1 MKSLRTIRRFLEFEP
16 LETSVA
22 KLPRQNKFMPNN
34 LALRVYRQAL
44 KLSSEFTWTDHQ
56 GRLWKDVLRKKAREE
71 FELSREE
78 IDPFVVNQMILTA
91 QEAMM
96 LLREKLNAKQFQLQ
110 QEIANQDFNH
120 LKTN

>member
-56 GRLWKDVLRKKAREE
+56 GRLWQDVLRKKAREE